1 MIGPWATERLD
12 SGRLDSGRLDSGPLD
27 AWTLNNWMLG
37 HLDSERLDSEQL
49 DVWILDAWTVD
60 PWTQKILSIFS
71 EISFF
76 LVTIYCGIL
85 QYFECSMTK
94 CGMALLKLL

>member
-12 SGRLDSGRLDSGPLD
+12 FGRLDSGRLDSGPLD
-27 AWTLNNWMLG
+27 AWILDAWTLNNWMLG
-37 HLDSERLDSEQL
+37 YLDSEQL

-71 EISFF
+71 DISFF
-76 LVTIYCGIL
+76 LVTIYSGIL

-94 CGMALLKLL
+94 CVMALLKLL

>member
-12 SGRLDSGRLDSGPLD
+12 SGRLDSGPLDAWILD
-27 AWTLNNWMLG
+27 AWTLNNWILG

-71 EISFF
+71 DISFF
-76 LVTIYCGIL
+76 LVTIYSGIL

-94 CGMALLKLL
+94 CVMALLKLL

>member
-1 MIGPWATERLD
+1 MIGPWATERLA
-12 SGRLDSGRLDSGPLD
+12 SGRLDSGPLDAWILD

-37 HLDSERLDSEQL
+37 HLDSEQL

-71 EISFF
+71 DISFF

-85 QYFECSMTK
+85 QYFECFMTK

>member
-1 MIGPWATERLD
+1 M
-12 SGRLDSGRLDSGPLD
+12 DSGRLDSGPLD

-71 EISFF
+71 DISFF

>member
-1 MIGPWATERLD
+1 MIGPWATERL
-12 SGRLDSGRLDSGPLD
+12 GSGRLDSGPLDAWILD

-37 HLDSERLDSEQL
+37 HLDSEQL

-71 EISFF
+71 DISFF

>member
-71 EISFF
+71 DISFF

>member
-1 MIGPWATERLD
+1 MDAWI
-12 SGRLDSGRLDSGPLD
+12 LD
-27 AWTLNNWMLG
+27 AWTLNNWILG

-71 EISFF
+71 DISFF
-76 LVTIYCGIL
+76 LVTIYSGIL

>member
-1 MIGPWATERLD
+1 MDAWI
-12 SGRLDSGRLDSGPLD
+12 LD
-27 AWTLNNWMLG
+27 AWTLNNWILG

-60 PWTQKILSIFS
+60 PWTQKILPIFS
-71 EISFF
+71 DISFF
-76 LVTIYCGIL
+76 LVTIYSGIL

>member
-37 HLDSERLDSEQL
+37 HLDSERLDSEQM

-71 EISFF
+71 DISFF
-76 LVTIYCGIL
+76 LVTIYSGIL

-94 CGMALLKLL
+94 CVMALLKLL